1 MSNVRETMEYKR
13 MEYFEIADNES
24 IYPLKILRETI
35 KVERLSLTLSPCGA
49 TQTHAWAHTH
59 THTHTHIHTE
69 AGPDRPCGEQEPAVT
84 FHFTSRWANDC

>member
-59 THTHTHIHTE
+59 THTHRGRPRQAMWRAGTSCYFPLHITM
-69 AGPDRPCGEQEPAVT
+69 G
-84 FHFTSRWANDC
+84 